1 MAARTLEIA
10 QGECLAL
17 AQYDVYG
24 KKMEK
29 PVLPAEID
37 MEGVVAFERAQE
49 DFVDECVRMD
59 SDLRVAAEAA
69 QSPSVVLFYAAGLGA
84 TDLLDCLVC
93 WIKKERNVDMDDYFR
108 KPFDLDAAFTQLKL
122 NTVEVPKELENTLPD
137 WTHACDIRPA
147 VLLLWIG
154 QRIANQLDKKVLG
167 VVLSFIAKKNVRERM
182 RNAPLIWP
190 QIRDLA
196 QREID
201 SFPSDFWN
209 LKTDRDD
216 DDEEDLRETK
226 EPRPLE
232 P

>member
-1 MAARTLEIA
+1 MAARTPEIA

-69 QSPSVVLFYAAGLGA
+69 LSPSVVLFYAAGLGA

-93 WIKKERNVDMDDYFR
+93 WIKKERNVDVDDYFC

-122 NTVEVPKELENTLPD
+122 DSVEVPKELENTLPE
-137 WTHACDIRPA
+137 WIHAYDIRPA
-147 VLLLWIG
+147 VLLLWVG
-154 QRIANQLDKKVLG
+154 QKIRPHLDKA
-167 VVLSFIAKKNVRERM
+167 VVDKIFANLTEKNVDKRM
-182 RNAPLIWP
+182 KDAGLLWP

-209 LKTDRDD
+209 LKTDRGD